1 MKKFQSLIFAILCS
15 TSIALATTYTG
26 TTGDCTYTLDTS
38 DSTLVI
44 SGSGAMEDYSSASS
58 VPWYS
63 YRSYVKTVTIED
75 GVTSIGSYAFAFYKY
90 TSLTSVTIGSGVTS
104 IGDYAFEYCSSL
116 TSITIPDGV
125 TSIGEYAF
133 ADCSSLTSIN
143 IPDGV
148 TSIGGRAFLSC
159 SSLTSVTIPDGVTS
173 INNRTFGS
181 CTSLTSITIG
191 SGVTSID
198 EYAIYNCTK
207 LTSITIPDAVTSI
220 GDYAFYKCTSLT
232 SVTIGS
238 GVTSIG
244 DYAFY
249 KCTSLES
256 IRIPSK
262 VKSIG
267 DYAFS
272 DCSDLLKII
281 SLASTPPTIGENT
294 FSDQYS
300 SATLFAASTKYTTAD
315 YWSNFTTIISEETT
329 ITGACG
335 DNLTYTLTISTDGST
350 TFSIEGSGKMYDFV
364 ETADMPWYTYRNAI
378 TSVSLPSGLT
388 TIGDFAFRNCTFL
401 ASITIPDGV
410 TTIGDYAFYDCSSLT
425 SINIPDGVTSID
437 DYTFYNCSSLTS
449 INIPD
454 GVTSI
459 NDYAFAYCTSLT
471 SVTFGDN
478 SALTSIGPD
487 AFSHCE
493 SLASITIP
501 EGVTS
506 IGSQAFISCDSLS
519 SVTSLA
525 ITPPT
530 ASSGVFYT
538 TNDVIINNAT
548 LYAASTAY
556 AYATCWKAFT
566 NIEYIGGAQTTIT
579 GSCGDNL
586 TFTLDFENGTL
597 TISGSGDMYDY
608 STYSDVPWYQYS
620 SYITSVTLP
629 EGLTSVCDYAFYN
642 CEGLTSITIPDA
654 VTSIGSYAFYNCSS
668 LTSIT
673 IPDAVTTIGL
683 RAFYNCSS
691 LTSIT
696 IPDAVTTIG
705 SWAFYNCSSLTSVTS
720 LATTPPGCGYDPF
733 SSDTYKQATLYAASN
748 LYTTASYWSDFTT
761 IEYTTTL
768 TTLTGKCGDNL
779 TYTLNLESYELTITG
794 SGDMYDY
801 SYLSP
806 WYTYASSIT
815 SITLPDN
822 MTSIGD
828 YAFLDC
834 TSLTSI
840 TIPDGVTTIGEG
852 AFCYCTSLTSITIPD
867 AVTSIGS
874 YAFEECTSLTSVT
887 IGSGATSIGD
897 YAFCECTSLTS
908 ITIPDAVTSIGSSA
922 FYGCSS
928 LTSVTIGSGV
938 TSIGSSAFRDCS
950 SLKSITIPD
959 GVTSIGA
966 SAFRECTSLKSVTLP
981 DSVTTIGTYAF
992 YDCTSLTSIT
1002 LPETVVS
1009 LGTSAFY
1016 GCTSITT
1023 VTSNATTPPI
1033 CPSSAFSNTT
1043 YNKATLYAANS
1054 IYSYVDYWSEFNNIE
1069 ATTTSSTTI
1078 SGYCGDKLKYSLSLT
1093 KGTLTITGSGD
1104 MYDYESCYDV
1114 PWYFYSEAAQIT
1126 SITLSDD
1133 MTSIG
1138 DYAFYRCYCAIT
1150 DGITL
1155 PDNITR
1161 IGDYAFYYG
1170 AFSSVALPDSLI
1182 TIGEGAFNYCYR
1194 ISSITIPEGVTSVGD
1209 YAFTDCSKLT
1219 TIRSY
1224 NETPPVI
1231 YSNTFSDQYS
1241 SATLYAATNLYKYA
1255 DYWKSFYSK
1264 SYTTT
1269 VSTTITGYCGDNLTY
1284 SLGLTTGRLIIRGYG
1299 DMYDYTADTTPWY
1312 AYTLIIGSIQLPD
1325 NMTSIGDYAF
1335 YECSSYNSI
1344 TIPEGVTTIGD
1355 YAFYGCTSLT
1365 SITSLA
1371 TTPPVCSYEPFSTST
1386 YSDATLYAA
1395 STNYAT
1401 ADYWENFYSLTTA
1414 AETDD
1419 STTDGNAI
1427 ETITIA
1433 STSAI
1438 RAIGST
1444 IVITTE
1450 TAQTAQVY
1458 SLSGQLVTKRAVSA
1472 GETSIGMSAGG
1483 IYIVALNDG
1492 TRAKVLVK

>member
-1 MKKFQSLIFAILCS
+1 MKKFQSLILAILCS

-26 TTGDCTYTLDTS
+26 TTGDCTYTLDFS

-125 TSIGEYAF
+125 TTIGEGAF
-133 ADCSSLTSIN
+133 DDCSSITSIT
-143 IPDGV
+143 IPEGV
-148 TSIGGRAFLSC
+148 TSIGDYAFRGC

-173 INNRTFGS
+173 INDRTFAS
-181 CTSLTSITIG
+181 CTSLTSVTIG
-191 SGVTSID
+191 SGVTSI
-198 EYAIYNCTK
+198 ETYAFYNCK
-207 LTSITIPDAVTSI
+207 NLTSVTIPDAVTSI
-220 GDYAFYKCTSLT
+220 GDHAFYKCTSLT

-238 GVTSIG
+238 GMTSIG
-244 DYAFY
+244 EYAFY
-249 KCTSLES
+249 QCTSLES

-267 DYAFS
+267 DYAFTG
-272 DCSDLLKII
+272 CSNLIRII
-281 SLASTPPTIGENT
+281 SRASTPPTIGENT

-378 TSVSLPSGLT
+378 TSVSLPSELT
-388 TIGDFAFRNCTFL
+388 TIGDFAFSNCTFL

-410 TTIGDYAFYDCSSLT
+410 TTIGDYAFHNCSSLT
-425 SINIPDGVTSID
+425 SINIPDGVTSFGN
-437 DYTFYNCSSLTS
+437 YAFYNCSSLTS

-459 NDYAFAYCTSLT
+459 SSYTFYGCSSLTSITIPDAVTSIGDYAFHKCTSLT
-471 SVTFGDN
+471 T
-478 SALTSIGPD
+478 
-487 AFSHCE
+487 
-493 SLASITIP
+493 
-501 EGVTS
+501 
-506 IGSQAFISCDSLS
+506 
-519 SVTSLA
+519 VTSLA
-525 ITPPT
+525 TVPPT
-530 ASSGVFYT
+530 CSDSPFSSSIYSS
-538 TNDVIINNAT
+538 AT

-556 AYATCWKAFT
+556 AYATCWEDFT
-566 NIEYIGGAQTTIT
+566 NIEYIDGAQTTIT
-579 GSCGDNL
+579 GTCGDNL

-608 STYSDVPWYQYS
+608 SKYSDVPWYQYS

-629 EGLTSVCDYAFYN
+629 EGLTSVCDNAFRG
-642 CEGLTSITIPDA
+642 CSSLTSITIPDA

-673 IPDAVTTIGL
+673 IPDGVTGIGSA
-683 RAFYNCSS
+683 AFYNCSS

-696 IPDAVTTIG
+696 IGSSVTSIG
-705 SWAFYNCSSLTSVTS
+705 RYAFYNCTSLTSVTS
-720 LATTPPGCGYDPF
+720 SATTPPSCGYYYEPF
-733 SSDTYKQATLYAASN
+733 SSDTYEQATLYAASN
-748 LYTTASYWSDFTT
+748 LYTTASYWSDFTS
-761 IEYTTTL
+761 IEYATTL

-794 SGDMYDY
+794 SDDMYDFTY
-801 SYLSP
+801 SSP
-806 WYTYASSIT
+806 WQTYSSSIT

-822 MTSIGD
+822 ITSIGD
-828 YAFLDC
+828 YAFAACTSLTSVTIPESVTSIGDYAFDYC

-840 TIPDGVTTIGEG
+840 TIPESVTSIGDH
-852 AFCYCTSLTSITIPD
+852 AFAYCESLTSITIPD
-867 AVTSIGS
+867 AVTSIGDK
-874 YAFEECTSLTSVT
+874 AFYECTSLSSVT
-887 IGSGATSIGD
+887 IGSG
-897 YAFCECTSLTS
+897 
-908 ITIPDAVTSIGSSA
+908 VTNIGSSA

-928 LTSVTIGSGV
+928 LKKITIPDAVTA
-938 TSIGSSAFRDCS
+938 IGSSAFRDCS
-950 SLKSITIPD
+950 NLTSITIPD
-959 GVTSIGA
+959 GVTSIDN
-966 SAFRECTSLKSVTLP
+966 STFYECTSLKSITLP
-981 DSVTTIGTYAF
+981 ANLTTIGTKAF

-1033 CPSSAFSNTT
+1033 CPSSAFSKTT
-1043 YNKATLYAANS
+1043 YNSATLYAANS

-1069 ATTTSSTTI
+1069 ATTTLSTTLT
-1078 SGYCGDKLKYSLSLT
+1078 GYCGDKLKYSLSLT

-1114 PWYFYSEAAQIT
+1114 PWYFYSEAGQIT

-1194 ISSITIPEGVTSVGD
+1194 ISSITIPEGVTSIGD

-1224 NETPPVI
+1224 NETPPVV

-1401 ADYWENFYSLTTA
+1401 ADYWENFYSITAA

-1427 ETITIA
+1427 ETVAIA

-1438 RAIGST
+1438 RAIGSA
-1444 IVITTE
+1444 IVINTE
-1450 TAQTAQVY
+1450 TAQTALVY
-1458 SLSGQLVTKRAVSA
+1458 NLSGQLVTKRAVSA
-1472 GETSIGMSAGG
+1472 GETNIGMSAGG

-1492 TRAKVLVK
+1492 TRTKVLVK